1 MNTRQWEVEH
11 RCPQCG
17 APVTLEEAQRLI
29 KCPYCRVKL
38 YISNKDYLHY
48 HFPPKDSFK
57 EGLIYIP
64 YWRFKG
70 IVFYFEGIQVRAN
83 TLDST
88 ALALD
93 TKQIPKTL
101 GLRTQA
107 LKMRFISPDT
117 NDVFI
122 QDNVHYEYA
131 LGLNLSNKT
140 YAGKTISIIY
150 NPVFIKD
157 NKICDAITGR
167 HLNPLFIG
175 EEESI
180 MGMRKIRGW
189 QPKYIATLCPSCGWD
204 LEGEGDSII
213 LACKNCHTMWQPED
227 DGLEKINFA
236 FVHGKQEGNYFL
248 PFWKIKAKIGGLR
261 LSTYADLAEMANLP
275 KVIKS
280 IWHETEL
287 YFWIPA
293 FKVRPDIFLR
303 VSRAFT
309 LAESFGMKHEE
320 IPKGYIYPVT
330 VPAAES
336 WECIR
341 FIIGDITSNKKK
353 VFPILENL
361 SIEIDRYELVY
372 LSFNLKRD
380 ELTNPHICCIINKNA
395 LKYGMNL

>member
-1 MNTRQWEVEH
+1 MNTGQWEVEH

-17 APVTLEEAQRLI
+17 APVILEETQRLI

-38 YISNKDYLHY
+38 CISNKDYLHY
-48 HFPPKDSFK
+48 HFPPKESLK
-57 EGLIYIP
+57 EGVIYIP

-70 IVFYFEGIQVRAN
+70 IAFYLEGIQVKAN
-83 TLDST
+83 TTDAT
-88 ALALD
+88 ALALE

-107 LKMRFISPDT
+107 LKLRFVSPDAK
-117 NDVFI
+117 DVFI
-122 QDNVHYEYA
+122 QNDVNYEDA
-131 LGLNLSNKT
+131 LGLDLSNKT
-140 YAGKTISIIY
+140 YAGKTIGIIY

-157 NKICDAITGR
+157 NIVCDAITGK
-167 HLNPLFIG
+167 HLKPLSN
-175 EEESI
+175 EEAESI
-180 MGMRKIRGW
+180 MGMPKIMGW
-189 QPKYIATLCPSCGWD
+189 QPRYLATLCPSCGWD

-227 DGLEKINFA
+227 DGLKKMDFS

-248 PFWKIKAKIGGLR
+248 PFWKIKANIEGLK
-261 LSTYADLAEMANLP
+261 LSTYADLAELANLP
-275 KVIKS
+275 KVIKP
-280 IWHETEL
+280 IWHEKEL

-309 LAESFGMKHEE
+309 LSESHGIKHEE
-320 IPKGYIYPVT
+320 IPKSYLYPVT
-330 VPAAES
+330 LPASES

-341 FIIGDITSNKKK
+341 FIIGDIASNKKK
-353 VFPILENL
+353 VFPILKDL
-361 SIEIDRYELVY
+361 SIEIDGYELVY
-372 LSFNLKRD
+372 LSFDLNRD
-380 ELTNPHICCIINKNA
+380 ELTNPHIYCIINKNA